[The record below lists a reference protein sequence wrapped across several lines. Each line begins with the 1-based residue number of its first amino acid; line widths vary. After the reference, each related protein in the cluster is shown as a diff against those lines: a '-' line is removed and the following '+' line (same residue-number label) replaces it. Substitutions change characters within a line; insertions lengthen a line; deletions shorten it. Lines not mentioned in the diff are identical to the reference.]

1 MPCYHVIVALGG
13 GGGAQR
19 ARVVE
24 GLFSLMRASS
34 LEEQVRRTIENEL
47 DMPMRPPTHVAS
59 SSFLSSPH
67 RRHRHRRDAW
77 ALDSGESDSDDDVQ
91 PLYSPG
97 HHRVFLATPNR
108 RSHTQRPFARPPL
121 SERAHAHLN
130 ISRLAG
136 DATDAWDEKAGTP
149 SYLYARRPSPVPR
162 PPVPGSRHSSS
173 ETVVNHDDD
182 KAPGLEAQWAD
193 RQLEALTQCI
203 HHMDKELQKIQK
215 QGLSD
220 DLSRVYA
227 RLDALEASVA
237 QHSVL
242 LSDLTAKPPPASP
255 PKHASSVDAA
265 MQKMYAELRRLSRAI
280 KDMHARPAPEPPL
293 TPPHMSPPVSAPISE
308 PPASVDT
315 RYEKICQS
323 VADALGVST
332 RKEKIH
338 ANLRQREADDA
349 ATESLLRR
357 LQHTKSP
364 LLSMTEV
371 RMLEHLYDQHTREFE
386 HQKQLYCELADELK
400 CMEPMM
406 DSTKRRILAEH
417 VHASID
423 SLEAEATRIN
433 GLHAHLVRHGRTVP
447 FS

>member
-227 RLDALEASVA
+227 RLDALEA
-237 QHSVL
+237 
-242 LSDLTAKPPPASP
+242 
-255 PKHASSVDAA
+255 
-265 MQKMYAELRRLSRAI
+265 
-280 KDMHARPAPEPPL
+280 
-293 TPPHMSPPVSAPISE
+293 
-308 PPASVDT
+308 
-315 RYEKICQS
+315 C
-323 VADALGVST
+323 
-332 RKEKIH
+332 
-338 ANLRQREADDA
+338 
-349 ATESLLRR
+349 
-357 LQHTKSP
+357 
-364 LLSMTEV
+364 
-371 RMLEHLYDQHTREFE
+371 FE
-386 HQKQLYCELADELK
+386 
-400 CMEPMM
+400 
-406 DSTKRRILAEH
+406 
-417 VHASID
+417 
-423 SLEAEATRIN
+423 
-433 GLHAHLVRHGRTVP
+433 
-447 FS
+447 